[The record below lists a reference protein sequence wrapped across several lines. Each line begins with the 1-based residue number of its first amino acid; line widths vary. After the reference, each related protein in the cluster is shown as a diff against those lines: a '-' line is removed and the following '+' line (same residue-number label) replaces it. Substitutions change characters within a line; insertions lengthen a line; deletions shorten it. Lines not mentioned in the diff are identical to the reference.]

1 MKRLVRVALDRA
13 NLFRWKALRLYE
25 SILGGNK
32 DLTFQHSLKLH
43 HRQAV
48 ILSAFIL
55 NVNTFCIRASFQ
67 MAAIILV
74 RTFLPPRETRCA
86 GRNIHVLGISLVKV
100 LSPQ

>member
-13 NLFRWKALRLYE
+13 NLFRWKALRLCE
-25 SILGGNK
+25 SILSGNK

-74 RTFLPPRETRCA
+74 RTFLPPRDTMRWEKYSRA
-86 GRNIHVLGISLVKV
+86 RNFFGQ
-100 LSPQ
+100 SPQ